1 MKARDQFKWV
11 SLGLLTTW
19 LVLFVLF
26 PNLMVVAVSFL
37 TSDVKEMIRPE
48 FSLDSY
54 AKLIDPLYAKVLLHS
69 IYLAGVTT
77 IICLLVGYPAA
88 WLISTCSKRVQGLL
102 LFLIVV
108 PFWTNSLIRTYAMKV
123 ILGNRGIINKG
134 LMELGI
140 IDSPI
145 RMMYTETAVII
156 ALVYILL
163 PFMILPL
170 FSAIEKMP
178 NTYLEAARDL
188 GSTKLNTF
196 RTVVWP
202 LTLPG
207 VISGCLLVFLP
218 ALGMF
223 YIADLLGGAGN
234 LLIGNIIR
242 DQILVA
248 RNWPFGAALS
258 VSLIAIMGL
267 LMWAYHRANTSVKE
281 AKA

>member
-1 MKARDQFKWV
+1 MKVRDQFKWL
-11 SLGLLTTW
+11 SLGLLTCW

-26 PNLMVVAVSFL
+26 PNLMVVAVSFMSPDSL
-37 TSDVKEMIRPE
+37 QMFRPD
-48 FSLDSY
+48 FSLDNY
-54 AKLIDPLYAKVLLHS
+54 AKLIDPLYGKVLLHS
-69 IYLAGVTT
+69 IYMAGITT
-77 IICLLVGYPAA
+77 LLCLLIGYPAA
-88 WLISTCSKRVQGLL
+88 WFINSCSKPVQGLL

-123 ILGNRGIINKG
+123 ILGNRGIINRS

-145 RMMYTETAVII
+145 RMMYTETAVIV
-156 ALVYILL
+156 ALVYILI

-170 FSAIEKMP
+170 YSAIEKLP
-178 NTYLEAARDL
+178 NSYLEAAKDL
-188 GSTKLNTF
+188 GATPLYTF
-196 RTVVWP
+196 RSIVWP

-207 VISGCLLVFLP
+207 IISGCVLVFLP

-242 DQILVA
+242 DQILIA

-258 VSLIAIMGL
+258 VSLIALMAL
-267 LMWAYHRANTSVKE
+267 LLFAYYRAMKSIRG
-281 AKA
+281 A

>member
-1 MKARDQFKWV
+1 MKAKDKFKWV
-11 SLGLLTTW
+11 SLGILTCW

-26 PNLMVVAVSFL
+26 PNLMVISVSFL
-37 TSDVKEMIRPE
+37 ANDAKELVRPE

-54 AKLIDPLYAKVLLHS
+54 LKLIDPLYAKVVGHS
-69 IYLAGVTT
+69 VYLAAITT
-77 IICLLVGYPAA
+77 LLCLFIGYPAA
-88 WLISTCSKRVQGLL
+88 WLIANCSKRVQGLL

-123 ILGNRGIINKG
+123 ILGNRGIVNKG

-156 ALVYILL
+156 ALVYVLL

-170 FSAIEKMP
+170 FGAIEKLP
-178 NTYLEAARDL
+178 KSYLEAARDL
-188 GSTKLNTF
+188 GSSKLNTF

-234 LLIGNIIR
+234 LLIGNVIR

-258 VSLIAIMGL
+258 VSLILMMAVM
-267 LMWAYHRANTSVKE
+267 MWAYRKASTSIKGSH
-281 AKA
+281 